1 METILTN
8 DSRSSSSGTI
18 GADVRSEASLTSAM
32 ARIWE
37 LSRRLNEP
45 REYQE
50 NCCEVIAE
58 HFQSPY
64 FVFHSEISGR
74 RFEKAVHFGTVPAET
89 WQQLCSLPI
98 VECVSSQKPSLNLFE
113 ERNSSSRMAVITT
126 PFRGTANDSVGVA
139 CILVVTKDSTTA
151 ENRLLE
157 LQQLLHYMAHPQD
170 LSGSTGTKKEIDRPM
185 SFLASFCAGKFW
197 MDLNALSFELTN
209 GLKKQ
214 LGCSDVSLGIAY
226 GNSIRLFAVSGQDSI
241 YRRSPGCVAIEQA
254 MSEAFDSNETIVV
267 QSEGASERSRNRSN
281 SALHLVWRASSG
293 NSSCMSLP
301 LRYENEVIAVI
312 SFRRDEAYPF
322 KDHEINELEQSL
334 PAVAERIV
342 FARETSK
349 GLWQH
354 FTGSMANFYGSYIRG
369 PVRAGVIAT
378 CSIAAMIFL
387 FCSWPHS
394 INVPCRLITDTP
406 KIYSAPYGGKISKVY
421 FRSGDTIAQGSILF
435 EMDTEELRTRKAKL
449 EAELTAR
456 QQAMIRY
463 LSDDETAKAGEERS
477 NMTMIQ
483 QELAMITE
491 KIDQSIIRAELSGT
505 VIESDLF
512 KREGEIVA
520 LGEKLIEFAPEGSHE
535 VELMVPDYL
544 GLEIRN
550 GQAGKFVTSAD
561 PDRYYS
567 IAVKR
572 VETSSKTESGES
584 FIRAIGSTDLVGSE
598 AKLGMAGFAQ
608 ISVGNQPGWWIMLQK
623 PIRYLQRKVW
633 QL

>member
-1 METILTN
+1 METIQAN

-18 GADVRSEASLTSAM
+18 SADVRNEASLSSAM
-32 ARIWE
+32 ARILE
-37 LSRRLNEP
+37 LSRQVNEP
-45 REYQE
+45 REYHD

-74 RFEKAVHFGTVPAET
+74 RFEKTVHFGTVPAET

-98 VECVSSQKPSLNLFE
+98 VECVSSQQDSLNLFE
-113 ERNSSSRMAVITT
+113 ERNSSTRMAVITT
-126 PFRGTANDSVGVA
+126 PVRGIANDSIGVA
-139 CILVVTKDSTTA
+139 CILVVTKDASTA
-151 ENRLLE
+151 ENRLSE
-157 LQQLLHYMAHPQD
+157 LQQLLRYMAHPQE
-170 LSGSTGTKKEIDRPM
+170 LFGPAGAKKELDRPL
-185 SFLASFCAGKFW
+185 SFLHSFCAGKFW

-214 LGCSDVSLGIAY
+214 LGCSDVSLGIVY
-226 GNSIRLFAVSGQDSI
+226 GNSIRLIAISGQDSV

-254 MSEAFDSNETIVV
+254 MSETLDSNEIIVV
-267 QSEGASERSRNRSN
+267 QGEGVSERSRNRSN

-312 SFRRDEAYPF
+312 SFRRDEGYPF
-322 KDHEINELEQSL
+322 RDHEINELEESL
-334 PAVAERIV
+334 PAVAERIM

-349 GLWQH
+349 SLWQH
-354 FTGSMANFYGSYIRG
+354 FKGSIAKFCGSYIRG
-369 PVRAGVIAT
+369 PIRAGVLAAS
-378 CSIAAMIFL
+378 SIAAMIFL

-406 KIYSAPYGGKISKVY
+406 KIYSAPYAGKISKVH
-421 FRSGDTIAQGSILF
+421 FRSGDSIAQGAILF
-435 EMDTEELRTRKAKL
+435 EMDTEELLTRKAKL

-483 QELAMITE
+483 QELSMIAE
-491 KIDQSIIRAELSGT
+491 KIDQSTIRAEQSGT
-505 VIESDLF
+505 VVDSDLY

-535 VELMVPDYL
+535 IELMVPDYL
-544 GLEIRN
+544 GLEIQN

-584 FIRAIGSTDLVGSE
+584 FIRAIGTTDMVGSE

-608 ISVGNQPGWWIMLQK
+608 ISVGSQPGWWIMLQK

>member
-1 METILTN
+1 METIQAT
-8 DSRSSSSGTI
+8 DSRSLSSSTLT
-18 GADVRSEASLTSAM
+18 ADARSENSLSLAM
-32 ARIWE
+32 ARILE
-37 LSRRLNEP
+37 LSRKLNDS
-45 REYQE
+45 REYHE
-50 NCCEVIAE
+50 HCCEVIAE

-64 FVFHSEISGR
+64 FVFHSEIDGR
-74 RFEKAVHFGTVPAET
+74 RFEKTVHFGTVPSET

-113 ERNSSSRMAVITT
+113 ERSSSTRMAVITT
-126 PFRGTANDSVGVA
+126 PIRGIANDSVGVA
-139 CILVVTKDSTTA
+139 CILVVTKDSSTA

-157 LQQLLHYMAHPQD
+157 LQQLLQCMAHPQE
-170 LSGSTGTKKEIDRPM
+170 TTKPTVTTKEGDQPA
-185 SFLASFCAGKFW
+185 SFLHSFCHGKYW

-214 LGCSDVSLGIAY
+214 LGCSDVSLGIVY
-226 GNSIRLFAVSGQDSI
+226 GNSIRLLAISGQDSV

-254 MSEAFDSNETIVV
+254 MSEAMDSSETIII
-267 QSEGASERSRNRSN
+267 QSEGTSERLRSRSN
-281 SALHLVWRASSG
+281 SALHNVWRSSSG
-293 NSSCMSLP
+293 NSSCMSIP
-301 LRYENEVIAVI
+301 LRYENEVIAVL
-312 SFRRDEAYPF
+312 SFRRDESLPF
-322 KDHEINELEQSL
+322 TDQEIDELERSI

-349 GLWQH
+349 SLWQH
-354 FTGSMANFYGSYIRG
+354 LNSSMAKFYDGYIRS
-369 PVRAGVIAT
+369 PIRAGVIAT
-378 CSIAAMIFL
+378 TSIAAMVFL
-387 FCSWPHS
+387 FCPWPHY

-406 KIYSAPYGGKISKVY
+406 KIYSAPYAGKISKVY
-421 FRSGDTIAQGSILF
+421 FRSGDSIAQGAILF
-435 EMDTEELRTRKAKL
+435 EMDTEELRIRKSKL

-463 LSDDETAKAGEERS
+463 LSTDETAKAGEERS

-483 QELAMITE
+483 QELSMISE
-491 KIDQSIIRAELSGT
+491 KIAQAIIRAEQSGT
-505 VIESDLF
+505 VIDSDLY

-535 VELMVPDYL
+535 IELMVPDYL

-550 GQAGKFVTSAD
+550 GQTGKFVTSAD

-572 VETSSKTESGES
+572 IETSSKTESGES
-584 FIRAIGSTDLVGSE
+584 FIRAIGSTDLVGNE

-608 ISVGNQPGWWIMLQK
+608 ISVGSEPGWWIMLQK
-623 PIRYLQRKVW
+623 PIRYVQRKVW